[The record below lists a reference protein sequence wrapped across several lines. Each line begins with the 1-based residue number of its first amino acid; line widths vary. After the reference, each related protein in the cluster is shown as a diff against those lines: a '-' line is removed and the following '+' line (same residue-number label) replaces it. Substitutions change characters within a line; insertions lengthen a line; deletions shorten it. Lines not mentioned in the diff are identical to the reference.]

1 MKSLITKHT
10 LFLRDGDF
18 ARLREVYPN
27 VGAGP
32 VIRKIVSRF
41 VDNLDTAGLTP
52 EDLRALEAE
61 RE

>member
-10 LFLRDGDF
+10 LFLREGDF

-27 VGAGP
+27 IGAGP
-32 VIRKIVSRF
+32 IVRKIVSRF
-41 VDNLDTAGLTP
+41 VDNLDSAGLSP
-52 EDLRALEAE
+52 EDLKALEAE